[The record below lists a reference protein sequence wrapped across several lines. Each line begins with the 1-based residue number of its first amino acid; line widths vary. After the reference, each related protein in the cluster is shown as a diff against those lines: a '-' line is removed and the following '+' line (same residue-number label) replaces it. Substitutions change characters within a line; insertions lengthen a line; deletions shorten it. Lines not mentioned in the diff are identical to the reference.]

1 MVELTAQVA
10 EGGLMIQNTSRARR
24 RITNDEDLYVAY
36 RHARFSRIHTV

>member
-10 EGGLMIQNTSRARR
+10 EGCLIIQNTSPVRR
-24 RITNDEDLYVAY
+24 RISNDEDLYVAY